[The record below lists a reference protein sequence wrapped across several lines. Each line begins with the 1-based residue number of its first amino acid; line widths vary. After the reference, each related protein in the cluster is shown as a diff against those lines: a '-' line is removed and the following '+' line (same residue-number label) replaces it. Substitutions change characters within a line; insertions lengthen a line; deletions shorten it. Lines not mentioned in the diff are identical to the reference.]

1 MRYKTS
7 KSGWNNETN
16 IPSTKIPHSNA
27 YRHDSLSLLFQRR
40 AMRYERCRML
50 FGDEGF
56 EKLQKAKIL
65 ILGVGGVGSY
75 ALDCLYRSGVNDITI
90 LDFDIY
96 DETNQNRQIGSEA
109 VGMVKVDRLKELYP
123 SVKTINQRMD
133 MAWVETFDFEPYDII
148 IDAAD
153 TTKVKIEVARKC
165 YKKLIM
171 ALGSAKRYDTSK
183 IEVASIWKTHGDAL
197 ARKIRNELKKA
208 KFDRNFTVVFSP
220 EEAKCTE
227 KGSCV
232 AVTGAVGLTVCSE
245 AIKRIIK

>member
-1 MRYKTS
+1 
-7 KSGWNNETN
+7 
-16 IPSTKIPHSNA
+16 
-27 YRHDSLSLLFQRR
+27 
-40 AMRYERCRML
+40 ML
-50 FGDEGF
+50 FGDEDF
-56 EKLQKAKIL
+56 KKLQKAKIL

-75 ALDCLYRSGVNDITI
+75 TLDCLYRSGVQDITI
-90 LDFDIY
+90 LDYDLF

-109 VGMVKVDRLKELYP
+109 VGEVKVEVLAKLYP
-123 SVKTINQRMD
+123 GIRTINHKMD
-133 MAWVETFDFEPYDII
+133 MAWVAAFDFEPYDIV

-153 TTKVKIEVARKC
+153 TTKVKIEVAKKC

-171 ALGSAKRYDTSK
+171 ALGSAKRYDTNK

-220 EEAKCTE
+220 EEDRCKE

-245 AIKRIIK
+245 AIKRILG

>member
-1 MRYKTS
+1 
-7 KSGWNNETN
+7 
-16 IPSTKIPHSNA
+16 
-27 YRHDSLSLLFQRR
+27 
-40 AMRYERCRML
+40 ML
-50 FGDEGF
+50 FGEDF

-75 ALDCLYRSGVNDITI
+75 ALDCLYRSGVSDITI
-90 LDFDIY
+90 LDFDVY
-96 DETNQNRQIGSEA
+96 DETNRNRQIGSDA
-109 VGMVKVDRLKELYP
+109 VGRVKVERLAELYP
-123 SVKTINQRMD
+123 GIKTIHQRMD
-133 MAWVETFDFEPYDII
+133 MAWVAAFDFEPYDIV

-153 TTKVKIEVARKC
+153 TTKVKIEVAKKV

-171 ALGSAKRYDTSK
+171 ALGSAKRYDASK

-220 EEAKCTE
+220 EEDRCKD

-232 AVTGAVGLTVCSE
+232 AVTGAVRLTVCSE
-245 AIKRIIK
+245 AIKRIINA

>member
-1 MRYKTS
+1 
-7 KSGWNNETN
+7 
-16 IPSTKIPHSNA
+16 
-27 YRHDSLSLLFQRR
+27 
-40 AMRYERCRML
+40 MRYERCRML
-50 FGDEGF
+50 FGEEDF
-56 EKLQKAKIL
+56 SKLQKAKIL

-75 ALDCLYRSGVNDITI
+75 ALDCLYRSGVSDITI
-90 LDFDIY
+90 LDYDTY

-109 VGMVKVDRLKELYP
+109 VGESKIDTLVKLYP
-123 SVKTINQRMD
+123 GIQAIHQQMD
-133 MAWVETFDFEPYDII
+133 MTWVASFDFNPYDII

-153 TTKVKIEVARKC
+153 TTKVKIELAKKE

-171 ALGSAKRYDTSK
+171 SVGSAKRFDTNN

-220 EEAKCTE
+220 EEDKCKE

-232 AVTGAVGLTVCSE
+232 AVTGAFGLTICSE
-245 AIKRIIK
+245 VIKRIIK

>member
-1 MRYKTS
+1 MR
-7 KSGWNNETN
+7 
-16 IPSTKIPHSNA
+16 
-27 YRHDSLSLLFQRR
+27 F
-40 AMRYERCRML
+40 ERCRML
-50 FGDEGF
+50 FGDEDF
-56 EKLQKAKIL
+56 DKLQKAKIL

-75 ALDCLYRSGVNDITI
+75 ALDCLYRSGVKDITI
-90 LDFDIY
+90 LDYDTY

-109 VGMVKVDRLKELYP
+109 IGESKIDTLVKLYP
-123 SVKTINQRMD
+123 GIQAIHQQMTMV
-133 MAWVETFDFEPYDII
+133 WVESFDFSPYDII

-153 TTKVKIEVARKC
+153 TTKVKIELAKKE

-171 ALGSAKRYDTSK
+171 SVGSAKRFETNK

-220 EEAKCTE
+220 EEDKCKE

-232 AVTGAVGLTVCSE
+232 AVTGAFGLTICSE
-245 AIKRIIK
+245 VIKRILK